1 MYCRGVYKRLS
12 MNRESLAVLSVNE
25 LMEYLSNNNVLPG
38 DVLEKMRSKF

>member
-1 MYCRGVYKRLS
+1 MYCRVVYKRLS

-25 LMEYLSNNNVLPG
+25 LMEYLSNNNILPG